1 MPDTWYAIKLIK
13 HIAAVVHRCSKY
25 FNAPPTIFQLVRREW
40 MVEFPRGA
48 QKSFKDRAGRDANNR
63 ADAKFRGIVVGTL
76 RGHKR
81 SRLTVKLSG
90 RAMAPDKRRGRTLS
104 SSARGA

>member
-1 MPDTWYAIKLIK
+1 MPNTWYAIKLIK

-25 FNAPPTIFQLVRREW
+25 FSAPPTIFQLVSREW

-48 QKSFKDRAGRDANNR
+48 QKPFKDRAGRDANNR

-76 RGHKR
+76 GGHER
-81 SRLTVKLSG
+81 SRLTVKLRG
-90 RAMAPDKRRGRTLS
+90 RPGTPGKRRGRTLS
-104 SSARGA
+104 SGACGA